1 MTRTRT
7 RILLA
12 ACAAG
17 LGLLASHAV
26 PAAQTNAEK
35 LHFTAFAV
43 NLSNV
48 ATGATQLIEIDV
60 DSWSL
65 ESERA
70 RLVEVATA
78 KEHNQDALLR
88 ALQKQPKRGR
98 IWAPQWKGPD
108 PWNAR
113 LGWEIRYAHQEPLP
127 EGGRRVVLGTDR
139 YIAFWEAR
147 NQGRTVDY
155 PFTLIQIEVDRH
167 GRGEGKMSVATRISF
182 DKDKQVLELE
192 NYTSEPVRLND
203 VKMTVKS
210 S

>member
-1 MTRTRT
+1 M
-7 RILLA
+7 
-12 ACAAG
+12 
-17 LGLLASHAV
+17 
-26 PAAQTNAEK
+26 
-35 LHFTAFAV
+35 
-43 NLSNV
+43 
-48 ATGATQLIEIDV
+48 
-60 DSWSL
+60 
-65 ESERA
+65 
-70 RLVEVATA
+70 ATA

-88 ALQKQPKRGR
+88 ELQKQPKRGR

-113 LGWEIRYAHQEPLP
+113 LGWDIRYAHQEPLP

-167 GRGEGKMSVATRISF
+167 GRGQGKMSVATRISF

-192 NYTSEPVRLND
+192 NYASEPVRLND
-203 VKMTVKS
+203 VKMTVKRS
-210 S
+210 